1 MRKAQQR
8 RFTGPRAAPCSFS
21 ASSVARSGELC
32 VRIEMKPNP
41 RIAITVITEEGDK
54 AEVIP
59 CSIKPL
65 GYEDIVSENTHYP
78 MQMSAKEGNV
88 KINGEVLE
96 KDRKIDFKIQF
107 NEDVTIYVLELGGW
121 LPLSFANYNSIL
133 PDRNVISSIRQIK
146 DNKLRD
152 NTKAT
157 DWWLKFYKES
167 DFTINPLLYAFEG
180 QYQRFPNYTE
190 FCKSFDE
197 ASDELKEY
205 FPKAKIIRYPNDEI
219 YQKVYELLIEVSE
232 QNISEQEFL
241 INAAP
246 LVANRVSDKELNKT
260 QNAIDDLAE
269 KYGILGES
277 LLYYLIVSCLYD
289 PKDGSGYLPARR
301 ILKPKENY
309 TKEKAYNAIAD
320 VNAITLFIQSLSLPN
335 LMIPVCT
342 CDKPLAA
349 FWTAI
354 NPFERT
360 VKNRKINIEF
370 QFTKYLFPRLSTKE
384 TENFATNLNKKKI
397 LTNCSKGRAK
407 GARP

>member
-1 MRKAQQR
+1 
-8 RFTGPRAAPCSFS
+8 
-21 ASSVARSGELC
+21 
-32 VRIEMKPNP
+32 MKPDR

-59 CSIKPL
+59 CSIMPL
-65 GYEDIVSENTHYP
+65 GYEDIISENTHYP
-78 MQMSAKEGNV
+78 MQMSAKQGNV
-88 KINGEVLE
+88 KINGKVIE
-96 KDRKIDFKIQF
+96 KDRTIDFKIQF
-107 NEDVTIYVLELGGW
+107 NEKVSIYIMELGGW

-133 PDRNVISSIRQIK
+133 LDRNIISSIKQIK
-146 DNKLRD
+146 ENKLRE

-167 DFTINPLLYAFEG
+167 EFTINPLLYAFEG

-205 FPKAKIIRYPNDEI
+205 FPKAKIIKYPKKAI
-219 YQKVYELLIEVSE
+219 YQKVYELLMEVSE
-232 QNISEQEFL
+232 QNILEQEFL

-246 LVANRVSDKELNKT
+246 LVANRVSDKELNHR

-289 PKDGSGYLPARR
+289 PKDGSSYLPARK

-309 TKEKAYNAIAD
+309 TKKEAYNAIAD
-320 VNAITLFIQSLSLPN
+320 INAITLFIQSLSLQN
-335 LMIPVCT
+335 FMMPVCT

-349 FWTAI
+349 FWAAI
-354 NPFERT
+354 NPLKRT
-360 VKNRKINIEF
+360 VKNKKINIEF
-370 QFTKYLFPRLSTKE
+370 QPTKYLFPRLSTKE
-384 TENFATNLNKKKI
+384 IESFASNLNKKV
-397 LTNCSKGRAK
+397 LTKRSRGRS
-407 GARP
+407 